1 MSALGSWRQ
10 PISRSRTFLEECW
23 VELKKVHWPT
33 PVETRGATIAVL
45 VGVMLFS
52 LYLGVVDFALS
63 WLIQQVIG

>member
-10 PISRSRTFLEECW
+10 PISRSRGFLEECW

-33 PVETRGATIAVL
+33 PTETRGATIGVL
-45 VGVMLFS
+45 VGVVLFS